1 MTPIEKKLDKL
12 VQSLSNNHRCHVCGR
27 DATAVHH
34 IISRSNKLLRYDIVN
49 LLPVCYDCHRNIHD
63 GKVDVK
69 RYIAKEQWD
78 YLQDVKNMSL
88 KDHLLYLGTTL
99 PEFYKDCEISLKRL
113 LNEND

>member
-1 MTPIEKKLDKL
+1 MKEEPEI
-12 VQSLSNNHRCHVCGR
+12 
-27 DATAVHH
+27 
-34 IISRSNKLLRYDIVN
+34 LRN
-49 LLPVCYDCHRNIHD
+49 
-63 GKVDVK
+63 
-69 RYIAKEQWD
+69 IAKEQWD